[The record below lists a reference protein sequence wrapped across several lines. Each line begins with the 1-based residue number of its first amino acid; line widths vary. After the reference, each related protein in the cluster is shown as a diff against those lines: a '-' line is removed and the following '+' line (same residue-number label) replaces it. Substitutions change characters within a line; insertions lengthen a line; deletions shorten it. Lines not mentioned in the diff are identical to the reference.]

1 MKVGDLVKRIKPLGG
16 DYKAFPKRAKNDVG
30 IVVGKHWGGD
40 PRHKCIDVFYPNVGK
55 TWSIAESLMEVVSAS
70 R

>member
-1 MKVGDLVKRIKPLGG
+1 MKVGDLVKRIKPL
-16 DYKAFPKRAKNDVG
+16 DDDCNAKRARNGVG

-55 TWSIAESLMEVVSAS
+55 TWSIAESLMEVISES